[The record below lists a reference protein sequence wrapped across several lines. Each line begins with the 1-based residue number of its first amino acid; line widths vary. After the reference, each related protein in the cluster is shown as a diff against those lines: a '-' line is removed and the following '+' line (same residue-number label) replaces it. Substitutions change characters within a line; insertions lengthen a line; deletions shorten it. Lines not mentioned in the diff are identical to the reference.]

1 MSGKQRCNRT
11 PKGQRFS
18 TPLPTRKH
26 QERCGP
32 VSSPAT
38 PQSKALSRKRLRY
51 EEEDNKTTQS
61 QGKARSYYASKLL
74 DNGTELSNLFC
85 GWTKEE
91 NIARFTRV
99 RALERERAERT
110 VAALEAERKRA
121 RRFHEV
127 PGRYDYEKYERI
139 RKDITFAMMC
149 ESIAA
154 TDKAAG
160 REPRVITREAFDE

>member
-1 MSGKQRCNRT
+1 MSGNQRCDRT
-11 PKGQRFS
+11 LKGQSFS

-26 QERCGP
+26 QKHCGSVP
-32 VSSPAT
+32 SPAT
-38 PQSKALSRKRLRY
+38 PQSKVISRKRLRY
-51 EEEDNKTTQS
+51 EEEEDKTTQS
-61 QGKARSYYASKLL
+61 EGKSRTYYASKVL

-110 VAALEAERKRA
+110 VAVLESERKRG

-127 PGRYDYEKYERI
+127 PGRYDYEKYQRI

-160 REPRVITREAFDE
+160 REPRVITRETFDK